1 MPASTVKSATRVLQ
15 VLEYFA
21 QVRTPLP
28 LKRISEALGYPQSS
42 TTVLLKNL
50 IAMGYLRYDRTE
62 RLYFPTPRVT
72 SLGDWI
78 SQALFGQGR
87 IFELMHDLHGATG
100 ETVSIAMLN
109 DIYVQYIRV
118 IQSTH
123 AIRFHTDEGS
133 LRPLTRSAVGWLLL
147 TDRTDAEVEKLVH
160 RANIAVQ
167 GREDRV
173 PLETHRPRG
182 GRRPAA
188 QGALPGE
195 PAAAGRRHHRRGAA
209 LACAG
214 PPRGAGHGWHHRAHA
229 APPGAL
235 HRAHAAAGPAAGAT
249 AARAGPRI
257 AHSLGGAAR
266 AVSPPPLL
274 RPGLP
279 GPCAAPA
286 ASGLGA
292 GR

>member
-173 PLETHRPRG
+173 PLETI
-182 GRRPAA
+182 
-188 QGALPGE
+188 
-195 PAAAGRRHHRRGAA
+195 
-209 LACAG
+209 
-214 PPRGAGHGWHHRAHA
+214 
-229 APPGAL
+229 APEV
-235 HRAHAAAGPAAGAT
+235 AGARLRK
-249 AARAGPRI
+249 ALYLENLPL
-257 AHSLGGAAR
+257 LGGATIGVVMPWRVQGRLVVLGMGGTIERMRPHRAR
-266 AVSPPPLL
+266 YTALMRRLALQLEQPQ
-274 RPGLP
+274 P
-279 GPCAAPA
+279 GPGHA
-286 ASGLGA
+286 
-292 GR
+292 